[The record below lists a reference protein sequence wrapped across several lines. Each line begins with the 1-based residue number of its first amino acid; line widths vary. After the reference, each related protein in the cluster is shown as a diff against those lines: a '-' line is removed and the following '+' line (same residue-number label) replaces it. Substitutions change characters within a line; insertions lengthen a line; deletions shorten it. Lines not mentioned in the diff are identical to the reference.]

1 METCIFSSAIN
12 QNNEISPYLSI
23 FDVTQKCENQI
34 PEEDIAYKFPYTL
47 DAFQQEG
54 IYRIYKN
61 ENILITAHTGSGK
74 TVLAIYAIAHC
85 LKKNKK
91 VIYTSPTKSLSNQ
104 KYAEFIE
111 KFDSVGIMT
120 GDIKMNPDAQCI
132 IMTTEILRN
141 ILYKETT
148 KNQTIKENIIN
159 STPIQ
164 MSDVGAV
171 ILDEVHYINDPD
183 RGKVWEEVIILLPKE
198 ITLVMLSATID
209 KPEIFASWI
218 GNIKEKPISLIPTSH
233 RVVPLKHYFWK
244 SSLYKDDNGKDATQ
258 WNMLEILDSNGK
270 FKNYDVLQKNYKT
283 HDINRIM
290 DKLVD
295 FLVEQNYIP
304 ALFFKFSRKKCESI
318 CKMVRSN
325 LLTFEEVSQVE
336 QTFQYYMKDYKK
348 NYEILEQYQ
357 DVYKQLKKGVVYHHS
372 GLIPILK
379 EIIEILYSKG
389 LVKILFAT
397 ETFAI
402 GVNMPTKTVLYTDL
416 EKYDNKGQRLLR
428 TDEYSQMS
436 GRAGRRGLDKFGS
449 VIILPTMELLSEQK
463 MRNMMTGKSPVLN
476 SKFQLSYQFV
486 LKVIYSEQFDKTIPM
501 KSCKYIES
509 LDLPKVIEE
518 TNEGMIA
525 SNFLSK
531 TLIMNENDKIA
542 IQLSSQKNELEK
554 KLLTYIGTQEGLP
567 GCGSDGLIEGC
578 MSDVGEDNSRTQ
590 LPENILSTL
599 ERYNEIQKKLNDTFF
614 VLNKKDRIKFEKEC
628 NIIQED
634 KSINFKINYEI
645 FKVYDGCKKEIN
657 SLENQIWN
665 QHNLLNYNIDLII
678 KVLQHEHYIDSE
690 TNKITTKG
698 IIAYGINECNEL
710 LFTELLYKKLL
721 DNLTFPEIIA
731 VLSVFINEKDQNS
744 DEKYISDLEVPS
756 SVKNIL
762 EELGSIANYYMD
774 LEDEYKL
781 YINLDYKL
789 YLDFVTPAYIW
800 ACGGTIHDVYK
811 ATNIYD
817 GNFVKSIMRINN
829 ICDNLM
835 DICKTISYYDL
846 AEKIE
851 CAQSILIRDIT
862 SINSLYVK

>member
-1 METCIFSSAIN
+1 METSVSSSVFCKLPISG
-12 QNNEISPYLSI
+12 EISPYLSI
-23 FDVTQKCENQI
+23 FGENQICENQI

-85 LKKNKK
+85 LKMNKK

-141 ILYKETT
+141 ILYKETINKT
-148 KNQTIKENIIN
+148 NTHQNQESDGVFRKLPQPSVSPPEIIN
-159 STPIQ
+159 SSPIQ
-164 MSDVGAV
+164 ICDVGAV

-209 KPEIFASWI
+209 KPEIFTSWI

-244 SSLYKDDNGKDATQ
+244 SSLYKDDNGKDATK
-258 WNMLEILDSNGK
+258 WDMLEILDSHGK
-270 FKNYDVLQKNYKT
+270 FKNYDVLQKNYKS

-304 ALFFKFSRKKCESI
+304 ALFFKFSRKKCETI
-318 CKMVRSN
+318 CKMVRRN

-357 DVYKQLKKGVVYHHS
+357 DVYNQLKKGVVYHHS

-449 VIILPTMELLSEQK
+449 VIILPTMGLLSEQE

-476 SKFQLSYQFV
+476 SKFELSYQFV
-486 LKVIYSEQFDKTIPM
+486 LKVMFSDQFD
-501 KSCKYIES
+501 
-509 LDLPKVIEE
+509 
-518 TNEGMIA
+518 TN
-525 SNFLSK
+525 NFLSK
-531 TLIMNENDKIA
+531 TLVMNENDKIA
-542 IQLSSQKNELEK
+542 AQLSSQKIELEK
-554 KLLTYIGTQEGLP
+554 KLQSYL
-567 GCGSDGLIEGC
+567 S
-578 MSDVGEDNSRTQ
+578 Q
-590 LPENILSTL
+590 LPNDILTSL
-599 ERYNEIQKKLNDTFF
+599 ERYNEISRKLSDTFF
-614 VLNKKDRIKFEKEC
+614 VLNKKDRIKFEKERC
-628 NIIQED
+628 IIQED
-634 KSINFKINYEI
+634 KSINFKLNYET
-645 FKVYDGCKKEIN
+645 FKAYDACKKEIN
-657 SLENQIWN
+657 TLENQIWN

-678 KVLQHEHYIDSE
+678 KVLQHDNYIDVE
-690 TNKITTKG
+690 TQKITTKG

-721 DNLTFPEIIA
+721 DNLSFPEIIA
-731 VLSVFINEKDQNS
+731 VLSAFINEKDQNS
-744 DEKYISDLEVPS
+744 DEKYISDLQVPR
-756 SVKNIL
+756 SVKKVL

>member
-1 METCIFSSAIN
+1 METNVPLSVLN
-12 QNNEISPYLSI
+12 EPHDGLQKQNNEISPYLSV
-23 FDVTQKCENQI
+23 FGENQKCENQI

-85 LKKNKK
+85 LKINKK

-141 ILYKETT
+141 ILYKETIRKT
-148 KNQTIKENIIN
+148 ESLQVDGYHEKLQESDGNVIN

-164 MSDVGAV
+164 MCDVGAV

-209 KPEIFASWI
+209 KPEIFTSWI

-244 SSLYKDDNGKDATQ
+244 SSLYKDDNGKDATR
-258 WNMLEILDSNGK
+258 WELLEILDSHGK
-270 FKNYDVLQKNYKT
+270 FKNYDVLQKNYKS

-304 ALFFKFSRKKCESI
+304 ALFFKFSRKKCETI
-318 CKMVRSN
+318 CKMVRRN
-325 LLTFEEVSQVE
+325 LLTFEEVAIVE

-357 DVYKQLKKGVVYHHS
+357 DVYNQLKKGVVYHHS

-463 MRNMMTGKSPVLN
+463 MRNMMTGKSPSLN
-476 SKFQLSYQFV
+476 SKFELSYQFV
-486 LKVIYSEQFDKTIPM
+486 LKVMYSDQFDT
-501 KSCKYIES
+501 
-509 LDLPKVIEE
+509 
-518 TNEGMIA
+518 

-542 IQLSSQKNELEK
+542 IQLISQKFELEK
-554 KLLTYIGTQEGLP
+554 KLLTYQ
-567 GCGSDGLIEGC
+567 
-578 MSDVGEDNSRTQ
+578 TQ
-590 LPENILSTL
+590 LPEHIITSL
-599 ERYNEIQKKLNDTFF
+599 ERYNEIQKKLSDTFF
-614 VLNKKDRIKFEKEC
+614 VLNKKDKIKFEKEKQC
-628 NIIQED
+628 IQED
-634 KSINFKINYEI
+634 KFINFKLNYET
-645 FKVYDGCKKEIN
+645 FKVYDSCKKEIK
-657 SLENQIWN
+657 SFENQIWN

-678 KVLQHEHYIDSE
+678 KVLQHDNYIDSE

-731 VLSVFINEKDQNS
+731 VLSAFINEKDQNS

-756 SVKNIL
+756 SVKKVL

-800 ACGGTIHDVYK
+800 ASGGTIHDVYK

-835 DICKTISYYDL
+835 DICKTISYYEL

-851 CAQSILIRDIT
+851 CAQSVLIRDIT